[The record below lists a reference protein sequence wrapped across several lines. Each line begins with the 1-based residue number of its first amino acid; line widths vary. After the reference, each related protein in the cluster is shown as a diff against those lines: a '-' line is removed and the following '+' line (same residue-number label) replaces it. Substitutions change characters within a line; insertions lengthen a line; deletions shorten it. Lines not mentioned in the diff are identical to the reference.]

1 MGFSG
6 DRVQRLPEQ
15 LGSPS
20 RSHQNRQFRDG
31 DRRDGAG
38 RAGKNG
44 CEARAARRDRAAPRR
59 PGPSRAIAPILAG
72 PGIFLVRRAHR
83 PLCVRRAEWAV
94 LRVPGPHQTM
104 HRRHHRRP
112 ELNRPGAR
120 GRRLLRRD
128 VHFALE
134 NDGWNCPFES
144 KVHISAGRRSGDRP
158 HRANPGPRRTVA
170 AVGPASRGFGQG
182 RLFGGRWCGG
192 GGNGAGGGFMAALSC
207 LDHLSSVGPPYS
219 MNQEGYS
226 GIVRVVL
233 VGLVGLAGAWACPNL
248 PQRRPG
254 PGSAANETAEYQR
267 FSSGAPARS
276 GPLWQIWTTGA
287 AAGRPGRA
295 FPASAVHDVNTGAD
309 TRAEGGRRP
318 GGCPVRPCR
327 PRPSASAGP
336 AQAPRSARSPLNPR
350 ERTSSRRS
358 RALPDD
364 LGG

>member
-1 MGFSG
+1 MRS
-6 DRVQRLPEQ
+6 E
-15 LGSPS
+15 GSAQG
-20 RSHQNRQFRDG
+20 SHRP
-31 DRRDGAG
+31 
-38 RAGKNG
+38 
-44 CEARAARRDRAAPRR
+44 AAPRALPR
-59 PGPSRAIAPILAG
+59 HRADPGRSRDLSGEKGSPAAARSKSRMGGAPSPRTSSNNAPSS
-72 PGIFLVRRAHR
+72 
-83 PLCVRRAEWAV
+83 
-94 LRVPGPHQTM
+94 
-104 HRRHHRRP
+104 HRRP
-112 ELNRPGAR
+112 DLNRPGAR

-158 HRANPGPRRTVA
+158 HRANTSPRRTVA

-226 GIVRVVL
+226 GVVRVVL

-267 FSSGAPARS
+267 FSSGVPARS

-287 AAGRPGRA
+287 AAGPRG
-295 FPASAVHDVNTGAD
+295 SAKSV
-309 TRAEGGRRP
+309 
-318 GGCPVRPCR
+318 
-327 PRPSASAGP
+327 
-336 AQAPRSARSPLNPR
+336 
-350 ERTSSRRS
+350 
-358 RALPDD
+358 
-364 LGG
+364 